1 MVPPDSGRVPPAPPY
16 SGYAPA
22 ASRFRVRGCHPV
34 PRAFPGL
41 FRYRSAVPWASY
53 YPARALTRTVWAPPL
68 SLTTTRGIT
77 VVFSSSP
84 YLDVSVRGVR
94 LRTKRMPGLQPG
106 GLPHSD
112 IRGSKPIRGS
122 PRLFA
127 ACHVLHRLREP
138 RHPPCALGYFAYP
151 NDITCRAGPQGR
163 RASCSCALVFFR
175 RTASAARRLVSP
187 SIMSKNL
194 APKRGCVENKGLE
207 PLTSSLQ
214 SWRSTN

>member
-1 MVPPDSGRVPPAPPY
+1 MVPPDSGRIPPVPPY
-16 SGYAPA
+16 SGSAPA
-22 ASRFRVRGCHPV
+22 VRRLRVRGCHPV

-41 FRYRSAVPWASY
+41 FRCRLAVLRASY
-53 YPARALTRTVWAPPL
+53 NPGAALTAPVWAPPL

-77 VVFSSSP
+77 FVFSSSA
-84 YLDVSVRGVR
+84 YLDVSVRRVR
-94 LRTKRMPGLQPG
+94 LRSERMAGLLPA

-112 IRGSKPIRGS
+112 IRGSKPICGS

-151 NDITCRAGPQGR
+151 HDITRHPGPSGPVPLV
-163 RASCSCALVFFR
+163 SLLCSSLVSR
-175 RTASAARRLVSP
+175 YLVSP

-194 APKRGCVENKGLE
+194 APRRGAGVEDKGLE

-214 SWRSTN
+214 SWRSTG

>member
-22 ASRFRVRGCHPV
+22 PTRLRVRGCHPV

-41 FRYRSAVPWASY
+41 FRCRYDVPWASY
-53 YPARALTRTVWAPPL
+53 YPARALTRAVWAPPL

-94 LRTKRMPGLQPG
+94 LRVARMPGLQPG

-112 IRGSKPIRGS
+112 IRGSKPICGS

-151 NDITCRAGPQGR
+151 NDITRAR
-163 RASCSCALVFFR
+163 RHAAAARLALVLFFVLAGR
-175 RTASAARRLVSP
+175 LQPTGDSCLLPSCQRTSP
-187 SIMSKNL
+187 Q
-194 APKRGCVENKGLE
+194 KGAV
-207 PLTSSLQ
+207 
-214 SWRSTN
+214 WRIRDSNP

>member
-1 MVPPDSGRVPPAPPY
+1 MVPPDSDGIPPVPPY

-22 ASRFRVRGCHPV
+22 VRRFRVRGCHPV

-41 FRYRSAVPWASY
+41 FRYRLAVLWASY
-53 YPARALTRTVWAPPL
+53 YPRSALTEPVWALPL

-77 VVFSSSP
+77 VVFSSSA
-84 YLDVSVRGVR
+84 YLDVSVRRVR
-94 LRTKRMPGLQPG
+94 LRSERMTGLLPA

-112 IRGSKPIRGS
+112 IRGSQPICGS

-127 ACHVLHRLREP
+127 ACHVLLRLREP

-151 NDITCRAGPQGR
+151 NDTSSR
-163 RASCSCALVFFR
+163 RHPLGASCCSCALRFL
-175 RTASAARRLVSP
+175 LVSP
-187 SIMSKNL
+187 SSMSKNP
-194 APKRGCVENKGLE
+194 APRRGLRVEDKGLE

-214 SWRSTN
+214 SWRSTC

>member
-1 MVPPDSGRVPPAPPY
+1 MVPPDSDGIPPVPPY

-22 ASRFRVRGCHPV
+22 VRRFRVRGCHPV

-41 FRYRSAVPWASY
+41 FRYRLAVLWASY
-53 YPARALTRTVWAPPL
+53 YPGPALTGPVWALPL

-77 VVFSSSP
+77 VVFSSSA
-84 YLDVSVRGVR
+84 YLDVSVRRVR
-94 LRTKRMPGLQPG
+94 LRSERMAGLLPA

-112 IRGSKPIRGS
+112 IRGSQPICGS

-127 ACHVLHRLREP
+127 ACHVLPRLREP

-151 NDITCRAGPQGR
+151 NDTTSCRYPLGT
-163 RASCSCALVFFR
+163 SCCSCALYYSCLLPVCQ
-175 RTASAARRLVSP
+175 RTSP
-187 SIMSKNL
+187 HY
-194 APKRGCVENKGLE
+194 RGCVEDKGLE

-214 SWRSTN
+214 S